1 MTENR
6 VQITD
11 AVGASL
17 VGAQTVE
24 SGKMKVAL
32 ATSTTPAATGR
43 RSRGMVTP
51 CGLRLDGV
59 VKVQSG
65 KLIEIFRFAQNDIF
79 AVWARSLQRGRCR
92 CCRSLRLWQ
101 HRLTAI
107 RRTSVHTPPPA
118 ASLVALRALSHF
130 LNRAKQPRAKG
141 RHKTCPYSAQTP
153 QGCSFWAKRRISINF
168 AL

>member
-92 CCRSLRLWQ
+92 CCRSLRL
-101 HRLTAI
+101 
-107 RRTSVHTPPPA
+107 
-118 ASLVALRALSHF
+118 ASFIFVSLFPSFIGHLW
-130 LNRAKQPRAKG
+130 
-141 RHKTCPYSAQTP
+141 HKNVYFAQ
-153 QGCSFWAKRRISINF
+153 K
-168 AL
+168 